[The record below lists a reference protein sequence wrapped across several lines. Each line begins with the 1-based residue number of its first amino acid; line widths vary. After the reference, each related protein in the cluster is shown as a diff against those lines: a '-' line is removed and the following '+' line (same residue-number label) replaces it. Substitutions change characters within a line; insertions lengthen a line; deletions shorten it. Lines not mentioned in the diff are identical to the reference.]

1 MSYEINNGEIAEA
14 MATLA
19 LVKNGFEVSLPV
31 FKQPSYDLIS
41 KWGKVLHSVQVKS
54 GSLNKNGKTVQW
66 GTTKH
71 SRGLYEEGDCSYF
84 YLVLVPRNE
93 IWWIPFEFVRGKRS
107 ICTNIERDV
116 LHHYRSAVSN
126 LKKGG
131 DESGDRFSGIAE

>member
-14 MATLA
+14 IATLT

-31 FKQPSYDLIS
+31 FKQPSYVDL
-41 KWGKVLHSVQVKS
+41 KWGRVLHSVQVKS

-71 SRGLYEEGDCSYF
+71 SRGLYEEGDCSYIS
-84 YLVLVPRNE
+84 LVLVPHNE
-93 IWWIPFEFVRGKRS
+93 IWCIPFEFVRGKRS

-126 LKKGG
+126 LNKVG
-131 DESGDRFSGIAE
+131 DESGDRFSEIVK